1 MIVEL
6 SPRGSRWL
14 RLDLPHKVAA
24 LGVPVTTV
32 TAREAHLVRGNR
44 TCSSGL
50 RHERHASPLTAGLRR
65 VVDAPVPLPPQGA
78 TPLQKQNLAARA
90 GRWSAQHRKKAVL
103 GWLAFVILALFMGS
117 ALGTKTIPTDEE
129 GLAGES
135 KRAQEIVKD
144 TFPQTAGEQV
154 FIQSKTAS
162 PQDAGYRAAVKD
174 VEERLAAQKHVT
186 NIQSPYAKENVG
198 QISRD
203 GHSVA
208 VTFEIKGDSEQAES
222 KIDPI
227 LAATAAAQEAHPEL
241 RIEQFGTASTGKAV
255 SKMFADDLKKAETL
269 SLPITMVILLLAFG
283 ALVAAGLPLLLG
295 ITSVMATMGLVA
307 GVSQLTP
314 STENLSSVVVLVG
327 LAVGVD
333 YSLFY
338 IRREREERRAGRDA
352 ESALAAAAAT
362 SGRAVLISGFTVM
375 AAMAGMYF
383 TGDNGFAS
391 MATGTILVVGVAMV
405 GSLTVLPA
413 MLSKLGDRI
422 DKGRIPFLGK
432 RMAQRDESRVWTAIL
447 DRVLRRPLLSAVV
460 SAGLLVALALPTLGM
475 HTASAGID
483 AIPKDTPVIKTFD
496 RITAAFPGE
505 KAAATVVVKAKDVT
519 TPEVAGAIQQLEAR
533 ALGTK
538 TAIDTTDVEIAKD
551 KTSAQVMIP
560 IAGKGTDDPSMA
572 ALATIRDD
580 LVPTTV
586 GKVRGV
592 EAVVGGETAVTK
604 DYSDLVKA
612 NAPIV
617 FAFVLGLAF
626 LLLLTTFRSLV
637 IPIKAIVLN
646 LLSVGAAYGVLVL
659 VFQEGHG
666 ESILGF
672 ESTGAVEP
680 WLPLFLFVILFGL
693 SMDYHVFILSRI
705 REAFDGGMKTED
717 AIAHGIKST
726 ASTVTSAAFVMVG
739 VFGVFATLSSI
750 VFKQLGIGLA
760 VAILLDATLVRAILL
775 PATMKLL
782 GDKNWYLPKKLGW
795 LPHIEHEPV
804 IQGSPA

>member
-1 MIVEL
+1 VQ
-6 SPRGSRWL
+6 
-14 RLDLPHKVAA
+14 K
-24 LGVPVTTV
+24 
-32 TAREAHLVRGNR
+32 
-44 TCSSGL
+44 
-50 RHERHASPLTAGLRR
+50 
-65 VVDAPVPLPPQGA
+65 
-78 TPLQKQNLAARA
+78 KQNFAARA
-90 GRWSAQHRKKAVL
+90 GRWSAQHRKKAIF
-103 GWLAFVILALFMGS
+103 GWLAFVIVATLIGGN
-117 ALGTKTIPTDEE
+117 LGTKTIPSDEE
-129 GLAGES
+129 GLTGDS
-135 KRAQEIVKD
+135 SRAHEIVKD
-144 TFPQTAGEQV
+144 AFPQTAGEQV
-154 FIQSKTAS
+154 FIQSKSQS
-162 PQDAGYRAAVKD
+162 PRDAGFRSAVKD
-174 VEERLAAQKHVT
+174 VEQRLAAQKDVT
-186 NIQSPYAKENVG
+186 NIQSPYARQNVA

-203 GHSVA
+203 GHSVS
-208 VTFEIKGDSEQAES
+208 VTFDIKGDSEKAQD
-222 KIDPI
+222 KVDPI
-227 LAATAAAQEAHPEL
+227 LAATAAAQKAHSDL
-241 RIEQFGTASTGKAV
+241 RIEQFGEASTGKAV

-269 SLPITMVILLLAFG
+269 SLPITLVILLLAFG

-295 ITSVMATMGLVA
+295 VTAVMATMGIVA
-307 GVSQLTP
+307 GVSQLSP
-314 STENLSSVVVLVG
+314 ATENLSSVVVLIG

-352 ESALAAAAAT
+352 EAALAAAAAT

-383 TGDNGFAS
+383 TGDNGFAA
-391 MATGTILVVGVAMV
+391 MATGTIIVVGVAML

-432 RMAQRDESRVWTAIL
+432 RMAQREESRMWSAVL
-447 DRVLRRPLLSAVV
+447 NRVLRHPKISVVLSAGV
-460 SAGLLVALALPTLGM
+460 LVALALPALGM

-505 KAAATVVVKAKDVT
+505 KASATVVVKANDVT
-519 TPEVAGAIQQLEAR
+519 TPEVAGGIKLLEAQ
-533 ALGTK
+533 AAGSK
-538 TAIDTTDVEIAKD
+538 VAIDSTDVDISKD
-551 KTSAQVMIP
+551 KTAAQVNIP
-560 IAGKGTDDPSMA
+560 IAGKGTDEPSMTA
-572 ALATIRDD
+572 VAKIRDD
-580 LVPTTV
+580 LVPATV
-586 GKVRGV
+586 AKVPGV
-592 EAVVGGETAVTK
+592 EAVVGGDTATSK
-604 DYSDLVKA
+604 DYNDMVKQ

-646 LLSVGAAYGVLVL
+646 LLSVGAAYGVLTL
-659 VFQEGHG
+659 VFQHGYG

-705 REAFDGGMKTED
+705 REAFDGGMTTDD
-717 AIAHGIKST
+717 AVAHGIKST
-726 ASTVTSAAFVMVG
+726 AGTVTSAAIVMVA

-750 VFKQLGIGLA
+750 VFKQLGLGLA

-782 GDKNWYLPKKLGW
+782 GDRNWYLPRKLGW
-795 LPHIEHEPV
+795 LPHIEHEPAV
-804 IQGSPA
+804 QGAAA

>member
-1 MIVEL
+1 MR
-6 SPRGSRWL
+6 S
-14 RLDLPHKVAA
+14 
-24 LGVPVTTV
+24 VPF
-32 TAREAHLVRGNR
+32 
-44 TCSSGL
+44 
-50 RHERHASPLTAGLRR
+50 
-65 VVDAPVPLPPQGA
+65 PPQGA
-78 TPLQKQNLAARA
+78 PVKKQNLAARA
-90 GRWSAQHRKKAVL
+90 GRWSAQHRKKAIF
-103 GWLAFVILALFMGS
+103 GWLAFVIVATLIGGNI
-117 ALGTKTIPTDEE
+117 GTKTIPTDEE
-129 GLAGES
+129 GLAGDS
-135 KRAQEIVKD
+135 RRAHEIVKD
-144 TFPQTAGEQV
+144 TFPQAAGEQV
-154 FIQSKTAS
+154 FIQSKS
-162 PQDAGYRAAVKD
+162 DGSQSAGYRAAVKD
-174 VEERLAAQKHVT
+174 VEQRLAAQKNVS
-186 NIQSPYAKENVG
+186 NIQSPYAKGNAG

-203 GHSVA
+203 GRSVS
-208 VTFEIKGDSEQAES
+208 VTFEIKGDSTQAEN
-222 KIDPI
+222 KVDPV
-227 LAATAAAQEAHPEL
+227 LAATAAAQKAHPEL
-241 RIEQFGTASTGKAV
+241 RIEQFGDASTGKAV

-269 SLPITMVILLLAFG
+269 SLPITMIILLLAFG

-295 ITSVMATMGLVA
+295 LTAVIATMGLVA
-307 GVSQLTP
+307 GVSQLSP
-314 STENLSSVVVLVG
+314 STENLSSIVLLVG

-352 ESALAAAAAT
+352 EAALAAAAAT
-362 SGRAVLISGFTVM
+362 SGRAVLVSGFTVM

-432 RMAQRDESRVWTAIL
+432 RMAQRDESRVWTAVL

-460 SAGLLVALALPTLGM
+460 SGGILVALALPTLGL

-505 KAAATVVVKAKDVT
+505 KASATVVVKAADVT
-519 TPEVAGAIQQLEAR
+519 KPEVAGAIQLLEAE
-533 ALGTK
+533 AAGTK

-551 KTSAQVMIP
+551 KTSAQVTIP
-560 IAGKGTDDPSMA
+560 IAGKGTDEPSMV
-572 ALATIRDD
+572 ALARIRDD
-580 LVPTTV
+580 LVPATV
-586 GKVRGV
+586 GRVRGV
-592 EAVVGGETAVTK
+592 EAVVGGDTAVTK
-604 DYSDLVKA
+604 DYVDLVKH

-659 VFQEGHG
+659 LFQKGWG
-666 ESILGF
+666 ESVLGF

-705 REAFDGGMKTED
+705 KEAFDGGMSTDD
-717 AIAHGIKST
+717 AVAHGIKST

-775 PATMKLL
+775 PAAMKLL
-782 GDKNWYLPKKLGW
+782 GDKNWYLPRKLGW
-795 LPHIEHEPV
+795 LPHIEHEAVPV
-804 IQGSPA
+804 PA

>member
-1 MIVEL
+1 
-6 SPRGSRWL
+6 
-14 RLDLPHKVAA
+14 
-24 LGVPVTTV
+24 
-32 TAREAHLVRGNR
+32 
-44 TCSSGL
+44 
-50 RHERHASPLTAGLRR
+50 
-65 VVDAPVPLPPQGA
+65 
-78 TPLQKQNLAARA
+78 LQKQNLAARA

-103 GWLAFVILALFMGS
+103 GWLAFVIAALALGNV
-117 ALGTKTIPTDEE
+117 LGTKTIASDEE
-129 GLAGES
+129 GLAGDS
-135 KRAQEIVKD
+135 KRAHEIYQAA
-144 TFPQTAGEQV
+144 FPQAAGEQV
-154 FIQSKTAS
+154 FISSKTGG
-162 PQDAGYRAAVKD
+162 PKDAGFRAAVKD
-174 VEERLAAQKHVT
+174 VEAKLAAQKNVT
-186 NIQSPYAKENVG
+186 NVQSPYAKGNEG

-203 GHSVA
+203 GHSAIVS
-208 VTFEIKGDSEQAES
+208 FEIPGTSEKAED
-222 KIDPI
+222 KVAPI
-227 LAATAAAQEAHPEL
+227 LAATDAAQAAHPEL
-241 RIEQFGTASTGKAV
+241 RIEQFGEASTGKAV
-255 SKMFADDLKKAETL
+255 AKMFEDDLKKAETI
-269 SLPITMVILLLAFG
+269 SLPITLLILLFAFG

-295 ITSVMATMGLVA
+295 LTSVAASMGLVA
-307 GVSQLTP
+307 GISQFSP
-314 STENLSSVVVLVG
+314 ATESVGSIVVLIG

-338 IRREREERRAGRDA
+338 IRREREERKAGRDPEA
-352 ESALAAAAAT
+352 ALAAAAAT

-383 TGDNGFAS
+383 TGDKGFAS
-391 MATGTILVVGVAMV
+391 MATGTILVVGVAMI

-413 MLSKLGDRI
+413 LLSKLGDRI

-432 RMAQRDESRVWTAIL
+432 RMAQSDESRLWNAVL
-447 DRVLRRPLLSAVV
+447 DRVLRRPLVAAVV
-460 SAGLLVALALPTLGM
+460 SGGLLVALALPTIGL

-483 AIPKDTPVIKTFD
+483 AIPKDTPVMQTYE
-496 RITAAFPGE
+496 RLTAAFPGE
-505 KAAATVVVKAKDVT
+505 KAAAQVLVKADDVT

-533 ALGTK
+533 AMGSK
-538 TAIDTTDVEIAKD
+538 TAIDATNVEIAKD
-551 KTSAQVMIP
+551 KSAAEITIP
-560 IAGKGTDDPSMA
+560 IAGKGTDEASLA

-580 LVPTTV
+580 LIPTTV

-592 EAVVGGETAVTK
+592 ETVVGGDTAMTQ
-604 DYSDLVKA
+604 DYNELVKA

-659 VFQEGHG
+659 VFQHGYG

-705 REAFDGGMKTED
+705 REAFDGGMKTDD

-726 ASTVTSAAFVMVG
+726 ASTVTSAAFVMVA

-760 VAILLDATLVRAILL
+760 VAILIDATLVRAILL

-782 GDKNWYLPKKLGW
+782 GDRNWYLPKQLGW
-795 LPHIEHEPV
+795 LPHIEHEPAV
-804 IQGSPA
+804 APAAA

>member
-1 MIVEL
+1 MR
-6 SPRGSRWL
+6 S
-14 RLDLPHKVAA
+14 
-24 LGVPVTTV
+24 VPF
-32 TAREAHLVRGNR
+32 
-44 TCSSGL
+44 
-50 RHERHASPLTAGLRR
+50 
-65 VVDAPVPLPPQGA
+65 PPQGA
-78 TPLQKQNLAARA
+78 PVKKQNLAARA
-90 GRWSAQHRKKAVL
+90 GRWSAQHRKKAIF
-103 GWLAFVILALFMGS
+103 GWLAFVIVATLIGGNI
-117 ALGTKTIPTDEE
+117 GTKTIPTDEE
-129 GLAGES
+129 GLAGDS
-135 KRAQEIVKD
+135 RRAHEIVKD
-144 TFPQTAGEQV
+144 TFPQAAGEQV
-154 FIQSKTAS
+154 FIQSKS
-162 PQDAGYRAAVKD
+162 DGSQSAGYRAAVKD
-174 VEERLAAQKHVT
+174 VEQRLAAQKNVS
-186 NIQSPYAKENVG
+186 NIQSPYAKGNAG

-203 GHSVA
+203 GRSVS
-208 VTFEIKGDSEQAES
+208 VTFEIKGDSTQAEN
-222 KIDPI
+222 KVDPV
-227 LAATAAAQEAHPEL
+227 LAATAAAQKAHPEL
-241 RIEQFGTASTGKAV
+241 RIEQFGDASTGKAV

-269 SLPITMVILLLAFG
+269 SLPITMIILLLAFG

-295 ITSVMATMGLVA
+295 LTAVIATMGLVA
-307 GVSQLTP
+307 GVSQLSP
-314 STENLSSVVVLVG
+314 STENLSSIVVLVG

-352 ESALAAAAAT
+352 EAALAAAAAT
-362 SGRAVLISGFTVM
+362 SGRAVLVSGFTVM

-432 RMAQRDESRVWTAIL
+432 RMAQRDESRVWTAVL

-460 SAGLLVALALPTLGM
+460 SGGILVALALPTLGL

-505 KAAATVVVKAKDVT
+505 KASATVVVKAADVT
-519 TPEVAGAIQQLEAR
+519 KPEVAGAIQLLEAE
-533 ALGTK
+533 AAGTK

-551 KTSAQVMIP
+551 KTSAQVTIP
-560 IAGKGTDDPSMA
+560 IAGKGTDEPSMV
-572 ALATIRDD
+572 ALARIRDD
-580 LVPTTV
+580 LVPATV
-586 GKVRGV
+586 GRVRGV
-592 EAVVGGETAVTK
+592 EAVVGGDTAVTK
-604 DYSDLVKA
+604 DYVDLVKH

-659 VFQEGHG
+659 LFQKGWG
-666 ESILGF
+666 ESVLGF

-705 REAFDGGMKTED
+705 KEAFDGGMSTDD
-717 AIAHGIKST
+717 AVAHGIKST

-775 PATMKLL
+775 PAAMKLL
-782 GDKNWYLPKKLGW
+782 GDKNWYLPRKLGW
-795 LPHIEHEPV
+795 LPHIEHEAVPV
-804 IQGSPA
+804 PA